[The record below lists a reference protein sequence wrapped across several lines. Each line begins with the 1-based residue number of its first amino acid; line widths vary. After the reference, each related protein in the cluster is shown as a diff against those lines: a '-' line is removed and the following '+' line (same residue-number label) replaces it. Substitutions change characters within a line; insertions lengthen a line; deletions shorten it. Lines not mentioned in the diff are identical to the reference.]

1 MKNQLQTVADK
12 HACPMFYSSASLK
25 VLFPALEE
33 KLPIKEFKKKKPL
46 KVSWNHHTSFSCSP
60 RAT

>member
-25 VLFPALEE
+25 VLFPAVEE
-33 KLPIKEFKKKKPL
+33 KLSIKEFQKKN
-46 KVSWNHHTSFSCSP
+46 WN
-60 RAT
+60 R